1 MSLRSLLRQ
10 NTTLASSARA
20 FIARPT
26 STSTLSSTSIL
37 TRRVILPAM
46 PVNMSTSGPVAVE
59 RPKSTFE
66 DVTWK
71 SFLTYEPELNALA
84 GSKYRHLASDEAVE
98 RTKNSLEAR
107 GFKVH
112 VVANKDEAFQKVV
125 SLIPAGSSINTAHS
139 TTLEE
144 TGITNYLMSS
154 SHPWNNIRGTIIA
167 EKDPIKQGD
176 LRRKLG
182 TTVDYFLTSMTAITE
197 SGEIAHGDQTGTKV
211 GGVSFGAG
219 NVIVVAGTNKIVK
232 DEAEAWKRTTEFCLP
247 FVSAYSRRAFK
258 IKEAFM
264 TNYEILR
271 ATQNGRIQV
280 VLVKEVLGF

>member
-1 MSLRSLLRQ
+1 MP
-10 NTTLASSARA
+10 ASSMSISA
-20 FIARPT
+20 
-26 STSTLSSTSIL
+26 ST
-37 TRRVILPAM
+37 
-46 PVNMSTSGPVAVE
+46 AVE

-84 GSKYRHLASDEAVE
+84 DSKYRHLASGDTVEKTKEA
-98 RTKNSLEAR
+98 LEER

-112 VVANKDEAFQKVV
+112 VVNNKDEAFQKVV
-125 SLIPAGSSINTAHS
+125 SLIPA
-139 TTLEE
+139 
-144 TGITNYLMSS
+144 
-154 SHPWNNIRGTIIA
+154 
-167 EKDPIKQGD
+167 
-176 LRRKLG
+176 
-182 TTVDYFLTSMTAITE
+182 VAITE
-197 SGEIAHGDQTGTKV
+197 TGEIAHGDQTGTKV

-232 DEAEAWKRTTEFCLP
+232 DEAEAVLRTKEFCLP

-264 TNYEILR
+264 TNYEVLR

>member
-10 NTTLASSARA
+10 NT
-20 FIARPT
+20 IPT
-26 STSTLSSTSIL
+26 SSVRALTTRPSTSIL
-37 TRRVILPAM
+37 ARRVILPTMSA
-46 PVNMSTSGPVAVE
+46 NLSTSAPAAIE

-66 DVTWK
+66 EVTWK
-71 SFLTYEPELNALA
+71 AFLTHEPELNSLA
-84 GSKYRHLASDEAVE
+84 DSKYRHLPSDETVE
-98 RTKNSLEAR
+98 KTKKALEAR

-144 TGITNYLMSS
+144 TGVTNLLIAGNHS
-154 SHPWNNIRGTIIA
+154 WNNIRGTIIA
-167 EKDPIKQGD
+167 EKDPAKQGD

-197 SGEIAHGDQTGTKV
+197 TGEIAHGDQTGTKV
-211 GGVSFGAG
+211 GGVAYGAG

-264 TNYEILR
+264 TNYEVLR

>member
-10 NTTLASSARA
+10 NTALASSVRNLTT
-20 FIARPT
+20 RP
-26 STSTLSSTSIL
+26 STSIL

-46 PVNMSTSGPVAVE
+46 SASLSTSTPVTIE

-66 DVTWK
+66 NDTWE
-71 SFLTYEPELNALA
+71 SFLTHEPELKVHAN
-84 GSKYRHLASDEAVE
+84 SKYRHLPSDETVE
-98 RTKNSLEAR
+98 KTKKALEAR
-107 GFKVH
+107 GFHVH
-112 VVANKDEAFQKVV
+112 VVANKDEAFKKVV
-125 SLIPAGSSINTAHS
+125 SLIPAGSSVNTAHS

-144 TGITNYLMSS
+144 IGFTNLLIDGN
-154 SHPWNNIRGTIIA
+154 HPWNNIRGTIVA
-167 EKDPIKQGD
+167 EKDPVKQGE

-197 SGEIAHGDQTGTKV
+197 TGEIAHADQTGTKV
-211 GGVSFGAG
+211 GGVAFGAG
-219 NVIVVAGTNKIVK
+219 NVIIVAGTNKIVK

-264 TNYEILR
+264 TNYEVLR

-280 VLVKEVLGF
+280 VLIKETLGF